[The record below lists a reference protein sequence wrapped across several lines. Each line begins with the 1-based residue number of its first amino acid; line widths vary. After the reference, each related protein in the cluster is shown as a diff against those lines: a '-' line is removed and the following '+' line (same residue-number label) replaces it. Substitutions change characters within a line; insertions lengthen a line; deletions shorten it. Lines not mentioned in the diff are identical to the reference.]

1 MDMSSAGS
9 KSRLICLTCISG
21 FLLILMCAAVAL
33 IALQPASASPDPGT
47 GSSFPSSLSRP
58 ATLPG
63 TSGSSLLGSST
74 TMIPGTSTLPTMPS
88 FPTAPVV
95 PATSVA
101 PTVPTTVPTAPTTI
115 PTTVPTAPT
124 TIPTFPPTIPTTV
137 PTVPATEPTQ
147 PPIPFDEAAFFAES
161 VFLGDSVTNGL
172 YTYCIRNKGALHG
185 AKFLCAAS
193 YAVRHAVGEVGG
205 QNVVSITYQGEKMRP
220 EDALAAMGA
229 KRVFIMLGLNDIT
242 FGLNR
247 ALKNWDLLIQNIR
260 AKCPDIEIYIQSGTP
275 IWIPKEKDGLTNENM
290 DKYNVLLEQY
300 CQDNGCYFVNVAP
313 IFKNEQGGLKAE
325 FCLDYYVHLNNA
337 GVEAWIAYLKAYAA
351 GLHQ

>member
-9 KSRLICLTCISG
+9 KRRLICLTCISG

-74 TMIPGTSTLPTMPS
+74 TTIPGTSTLPTMPS

-95 PATSVA
+95 PATSVV
-101 PTVPTTVPTAPTTI
+101 PTVPTTVPTAPTTT
-115 PTTVPTAPT
+115 PTV
-124 TIPTFPPTIPTTV
+124 PPTIPTTV
-137 PTVPATEPTQ
+137 PTVPTTEPTQ
-147 PPIPFDEAAFFAES
+147 PPVPFDEAAFFAES
-161 VFLGDSVTNGL
+161 VFLGDSVTSSL
-172 YTYCIRNKGALHG
+172 YTYCIKNKGVLHG
-185 AKFLCAAS
+185 ARFLCAAS
-193 YAVRHAVGEVGG
+193 YAVRHAIAEVGG
-205 QNVVSITYQGEKMRP
+205 QNVISITYQGEKMRP

-242 FGLNR
+242 FGVNR
-247 ALKNWDLLIQNIR
+247 AMKNWDTLIQNIR

-275 IWIPKEKDGLTNENM
+275 IWIPKEKDGLTNANM
-290 DKYNVLLEQY
+290 DRYNGLLEQY
-300 CQDNGCYFVNVAP
+300 CKENGCYFVNVAP

-325 FCLDYYVHLNNA
+325 YCKDYYVHLNNA

-351 GLHQ
+351 ENHP